1 MIGNSI
7 PTSVC
12 RRLRDSQLAALR
24 PTHLSIQLEVRFL
37 NLLLSCTAG
46 KMSNRT
52 SNLTPASDL
61 LRGTESPESLK
72 ECRNC

>member
-37 NLLLSCTAG
+37 KLLLSCTAG
-46 KMSNRT
+46 KMSNRS
-52 SNLTPASDL
+52 SNLTPASD
-61 LRGTESPESLK
+61 RGTESPESVK

>member
-1 MIGNSI
+1 MIGI
-7 PTSVC
+7 RVPTSVC
-12 RRLRDSQLAALR
+12 RRLRDSVLAALR

-61 LRGTESPESLK
+61 LRGTESPEISK
-72 ECRNC
+72 DCRNC